1 MYRELGGKHN
11 LPHIHAIYS
20 GDEVVVDLEGNVLEG
35 AIPRLLKVTPRED
48 RSLVLEYDSGERK
61 VFDVN
66 PYISG
71 SWYGELGEIPYFNA
85 VSVVSGGSGI
95 AWPHGQD
102 IAPHELYE
110 LSVSY

>member
-1 MYRELGGKHN
+1 M
-11 LPHIHAIYS
+11 S
-20 GDEVVVDLEGNVLEG
+20 
-35 AIPRLLKVTPRED
+35 IPRLLKVTPRED

-71 SWYGELGEIPYFNA
+71 SWYGERGEIPYFNT

-110 LSVSY
+110 LSVSC